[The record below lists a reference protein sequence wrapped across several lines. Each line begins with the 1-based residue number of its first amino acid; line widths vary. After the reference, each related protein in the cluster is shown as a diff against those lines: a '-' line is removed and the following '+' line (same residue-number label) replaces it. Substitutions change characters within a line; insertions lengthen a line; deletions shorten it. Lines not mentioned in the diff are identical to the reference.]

1 MIRRRYNS
9 SVTFLPGS
17 VYTWIALILVVVS
30 LFTFWLALQVNSGV
44 GPYPSLITGV
54 VGIALGVTMA
64 AVRKDISILLG
75 ILGAVA
81 GSLLLFLLLAVVITS
96 NK

>member
-17 VYTWIALILVVVS
+17 ILSWIALILVIVS
-30 LFTFWLALQVNSGV
+30 LYTFWLAMQVNSGF
-44 GPYPSLITGV
+44 GPYPSLVTGV
-54 VGIALGVTMA
+54 VGIALGVTSA
-64 AVRKDISILLG
+64 FVRKDISILLG
-75 ILGAVA
+75 ILGAIA

-96 NK
+96 GA